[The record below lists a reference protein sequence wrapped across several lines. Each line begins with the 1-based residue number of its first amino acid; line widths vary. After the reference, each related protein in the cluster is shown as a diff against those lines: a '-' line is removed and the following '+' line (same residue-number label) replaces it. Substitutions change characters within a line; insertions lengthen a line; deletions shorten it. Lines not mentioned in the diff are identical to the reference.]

1 MDFVWMGALLA
12 LWAALAAMAFGLN
25 RLEGP
30 DAMNAPN
37 ELNTG
42 EGERP

>member
-12 LWAALAAMAFGLN
+12 LWGALAVMAFGLN

-30 DAMNAPN
+30 GATSAPN

>member
-12 LWAALAAMAFGLN
+12 LWAAVAAMAAGLT

-30 DAMNAPN
+30 KNAPGT
-37 ELNTG
+37 TG
-42 EGERP
+42 GGAS

>member
-12 LWAALAAMAFGLN
+12 LWAALAAMVFGLD

-30 DAMNAPN
+30 GAMNASN
-37 ELNTG
+37 ELTAG